1 MKSITIGLLG
11 ACLMSSAAFA
21 APVKLSDDTLGMV
34 TAGSRFEHHH
44 GNFFGAIQ
52 TNVNN
57 TRQIAISTAITVVT
71 CIACSNVTINATSLA
86 SSVNFNQTAQSN
98 RH

>member
-34 TAGSRFEHHH
+34 TAGSRF
-44 GNFFGAIQ
+44 
-52 TNVNN
+52 
-57 TRQIAISTAITVVT
+57 
-71 CIACSNVTINATSLA
+71 
-86 SSVNFNQTAQSN
+86 
-98 RH
+98 